1 LIRSEASNE
10 RLVAYYR
17 PADEQPAEVQTITD
31 LRVALTV
38 PLRSVEPNQQAQ
50 AAMRLRD
57 RAELSRA
64 RARGVREELAVG
76 DYLARQEE
84 ARIVL
89 RRATSVNLALHNV
102 RPPGLFE
109 DAAPEVQEAAPTTI
123 RDFARAKGYP
133 YAPLLRLLDNEEV
146 RLSLTDPYFVALGN
160 RPEKSLRGLE
170 QSLREQAQGILG
182 RLTAAR
188 DRLAS
193 IRSEME
199 PVEVR
204 SAVLS

>member
-1 LIRSEASNE
+1 VIRSEAPSD

-17 PADEQPAEVQTITD
+17 PADEQTAEVQTITD
-31 LRVALTV
+31 LHAVLAG
-38 PLRSVEPNQQAQ
+38 PPRSVEPGRQAQ
-50 AAMRLRD
+50 ADTHLRD

-102 RPPGLFE
+102 RPPGLFDE
-109 DAAPEVQEAAPTTI
+109 SAPEAHGTAPTTV
-123 RDFARAKGYP
+123 RDFARARGYP

-160 RPEKSLRGLE
+160 RPEKSLRGLA
-170 QSLREQAQGILG
+170 QALREQAQDILS

-193 IRSEME
+193 IRAAEE
-199 PVEVR
+199 PAEVR
-204 SAVLS
+204 SVILR